1 GLFHSQL
8 KIAGV
13 DGESTPVR
21 GNKRVEGSGYP
32 VGGERVMGGW
42 GEEFFP
48 RKNSFLLIKIVPT
61 SLPPYLPTPPQIKF

>member
-1 GLFHSQL
+1 MVFNDPIPDHFITQTPLALAGLFHSQL

-32 VGGERVMGGW
+32 VGGERVKG
-42 GEEFFP
+42 
-48 RKNSFLLIKIVPT
+48 
-61 SLPPYLPTPPQIKF
+61 